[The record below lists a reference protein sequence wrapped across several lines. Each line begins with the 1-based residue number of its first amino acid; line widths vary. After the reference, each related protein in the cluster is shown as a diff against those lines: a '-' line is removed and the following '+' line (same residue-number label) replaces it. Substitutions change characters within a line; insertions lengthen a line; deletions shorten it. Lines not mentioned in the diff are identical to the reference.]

1 MRLLMEPRLR
11 PPAAAPGD
19 ERGPGVVL
27 IVDDAPENLAML
39 HEALDEAGYRVL
51 VATDGQGALDRLARM
66 APDVILLDAVMPGM
80 DGFETCRRLK
90 SDASSA
96 HIPVVFMTGLTETA
110 HILAGFQAGGVDYL
124 TKPIKAPE
132 VLARI
137 ATHVRNA
144 RQTASARDAVD
155 AAGHAMLAVDA
166 QGQVRWQSP
175 SAREWLRGWLT
186 ADGALPAAAMAW
198 LRHVDAPALNV
209 VVDDRRLSLTRLSG
223 DPGGITLLLRKRPG
237 PPEPTALQAAF
248 GLTLRESE
256 VMYWV
261 ACGKL
266 NRDVGEI
273 LGMSARTVDKHLQHV
288 FEKLHVE
295 TRTAAVSM
303 VLNRLST

>member
-1 MRLLMEPRLR
+1 MAASPL
-11 PPAAAPGD
+11 PPAAAHGE

-124 TKPIKAPE
+124 TKPLKAPE

-144 RQTASARDAVD
+144 RQTANARDAVD
-155 AAGHAMLAVDA
+155 AAGHAMLAVDTH
-166 QGQVRWQSP
+166 GQVRWQSP
-175 SAREWLRGWLT
+175 SAREWLRNWLT
-186 ADGALPAAAMAW
+186 AEGALPAAAMDW

-209 VVDDRRLSLTRLSG
+209 VVDSRRLSLTRLSG

-237 PPEPTALQAAF
+237 PPEPAALQAAF

-288 FEKLHVE
+288 FEKLHIE

-303 VLNRLST
+303 VLNHLSAR